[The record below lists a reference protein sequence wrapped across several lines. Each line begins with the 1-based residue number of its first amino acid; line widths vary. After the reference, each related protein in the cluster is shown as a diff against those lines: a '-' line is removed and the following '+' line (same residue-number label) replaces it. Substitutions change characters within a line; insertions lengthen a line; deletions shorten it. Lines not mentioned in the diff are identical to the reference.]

1 MSKSKAKSIYL
12 KSWKILYF
20 PGLSKMIKSTTKSS
34 KWTKQRMFRLSPGSL
49 GSYLPHVDFF
59 SVWLCWVL
67 IALHKLS
74 LVVTSWGYSLLQCTG
89 LSLRWPL
96 LLLSKDFSSC
106 GTWAQLLWCRAQ
118 LLCGMWNLPRPG
130 IEPVSLHWQANSYL
144 LHHQGSP
151 SSLFSLA
158 ISSVNQNP
166 D

>member
-1 MSKSKAKSIYL
+1 MLI
-12 KSWKILYF
+12 F
-20 PGLSKMIKSTTKSS
+20 
-34 KWTKQRMFRLSPGSL
+34 F
-49 GSYLPHVDFF
+49 FF

-67 IALHKLS
+67 IALHELS
-74 LVVTSWGYSLLQCTG
+74 LVVTSWGYSLLQCMG
-89 LSLRWPL
+89 LSLRWLL

-106 GTWAQLLWCRAQ
+106 GTWAQLLWYRAQ

-158 ISSVNQNP
+158 ISSVNHNP
-166 D
+166 DEYLLYFPIGSNFQELGQKRK

>member
-34 KWTKQRMFRLSPGSL
+34 KWTKQPMFRLSPGSL

-74 LVVTSWGYSLLQCTG
+74 LVVTSGGYSCSILSPHWGGFYCCWAVVVVQGFVALRHVESSQTRDWTNVDCIGRQILIQCTTRKA
-89 LSLRWPL
+89 LVPC
-96 LLLSKDFSSC
+96 F
-106 GTWAQLLWCRAQ
+106 
-118 LLCGMWNLPRPG
+118 
-130 IEPVSLHWQANSYL
+130 YL
-144 LHHQGSP
+144 LFRLWIKILHTTTIVS
-151 SSLFSLA
+151 
-158 ISSVNQNP
+158 
-166 D
+166 